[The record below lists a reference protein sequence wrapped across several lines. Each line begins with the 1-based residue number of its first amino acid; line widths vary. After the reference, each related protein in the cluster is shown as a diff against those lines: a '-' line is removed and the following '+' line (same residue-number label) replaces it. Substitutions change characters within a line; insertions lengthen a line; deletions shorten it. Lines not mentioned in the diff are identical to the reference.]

1 MTGRCAARMSMAM
14 NAESQT
20 ATKEARKGI
29 EDVILE
35 LCAAKEPGKSIDPTE
50 AARAYAAQRGED
62 DLAWQRWLTHVRAAA
77 VGLARQGRLVI
88 YRKGKP
94 VDPEDFRGVYRLG
107 LPRSE

>member
-1 MTGRCAARMSMAM
+1 MHM
-14 NAESQT
+14 NAESKID
-20 ATKEARKGI
+20 TKEARKGL

-50 AARAYAAQRGED
+50 AARAFATQRGED
-62 DLAWQRWLTHVRAAA
+62 DLAWRRWLTHVRAAA
-77 VGLARQGRLVI
+77 IGLARQGRLVI

>member
-1 MTGRCAARMSMAM
+1 MARIAMPM
-14 NAESQT
+14 NAESKIDL
-20 ATKEARKGI
+20 KEARKGL

-35 LCAAKEPGKSIDPTE
+35 LCAAREAGKSIDPLE
-50 AARAYAAQRGED
+50 AAKAFAASRGED
-62 DLAWQRWLTHVRAAA
+62 DLGWRKWLTHVRTTA

-94 VDPEDFRGVYRLG
+94 VDPDDFRGVYRLG